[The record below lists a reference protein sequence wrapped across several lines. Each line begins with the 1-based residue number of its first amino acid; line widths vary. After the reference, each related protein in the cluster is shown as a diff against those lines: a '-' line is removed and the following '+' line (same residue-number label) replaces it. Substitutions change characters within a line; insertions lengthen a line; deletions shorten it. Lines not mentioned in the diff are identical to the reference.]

1 MTEWSTGG
9 PGEHPEE
16 VADQIHGVTTGPHD
30 EAAEGTGAGDAQ
42 GASAGQGGG
51 AGPGG
56 RGDLFSRLADAGEDL
71 IQRAAG
77 MPGAT
82 RALEQAQTALAR
94 LDELQRRMSGV
105 EALERRVAELEARVG
120 ELEGKAPGGRVDAIG
135 FEA

>member
-1 MTEWSTGG
+1 MTEWSTGA

-16 VADQIHGVTTGPHD
+16 VADQIHGATTGPHD
-30 EAAEGTGAGDAQ
+30 EAAG
-42 GASAGQGGG
+42 GGG
-51 AGPGG
+51 AGAGPEAGASAGG

-82 RALEQAQTALAR
+82 RALEQAQTVLAR

-120 ELEGKAPGGRVDAIG
+120 ELEGKASGGRVEAI
-135 FEA
+135 

>member
-16 VADQIHGVTTGPHD
+16 VADQIHGATTGPHD
-30 EAAEGTGAGDAQ
+30 EAEAGD
-42 GASAGQGGG
+42 GAAAGQG
-51 AGPGG
+51 AAAGG
-56 RGDLFSRLADAGEDL
+56 RADLFSRLADAGEDL

-82 RALEQAQTALAR
+82 RALEQAQTALSR
-94 LDELQRRMSGV
+94 LDELQRKMSGV
-105 EALERRVAELEARVG
+105 EALERRVAELEARVA

-135 FEA
+135 FQA